1 MAAQVRGYTSKK
13 TELKRCKIIT
23 YNTSLKFILYTTAI
37 TKVHPTQ
44 YPHKQFKLNCIVT
57 NVSIQPLSKT
67 LHKLQKKNTSRK
79 TSAVST
85 AYHHRHCPRSTL
97 RTHFYSSKSL
107 CPQNVHFCSLT
118 FSVACF

>member
-13 TELKRCKIIT
+13 PELKRCKIIT

-67 LHKLQKKNTSRK
+67 LHKLQKKTLTEKLLRFQRLIIIV
-79 TSAVST
+79 TVREARCEPTFIPQRVSARRMFT
-85 AYHHRHCPRSTL
+85 
-97 RTHFYSSKSL
+97 F
-107 CPQNVHFCSLT
+107 VH
-118 FSVACF
+118 